1 MGCLCVKIDE
11 RPADFVTFREWGVS
25 PRCVPLVCGVIYGV
39 IMPLRETFFKKLLH
53 RSTFFCNFAARKEI
67 INR

>member
-25 PRCVPLVCGVIYGV
+25 PRCVPFVCGVI
-39 IMPLRETFFKKLLH
+39 MSLRETFFKKPLH
-53 RSTFFCNFAARKEI
+53 RSTFFCNFAARKGI